1 VRLLAAQREGRGA
14 QQLDDFVRGFRV
26 SQVIV

>member
-26 SQVIV
+26 ERVAI